1 MGLDRLDMTWVLLIG
16 LALATI
22 LLSSLIPRALLAN
35 AVVLSLAAVKGRRIV
50 LDYLD
55 LRAAPALWRG
65 LLTAWILLIALFA
78 WLAAAATALI

>member
-1 MGLDRLDMTWVLLIG
+1 MNRLDLTWAVLIG
-16 LALATI
+16 LAIATV
-22 LLSSLIPRALLAN
+22 LVSSLVPRALVAN
-35 AVVLSLAAVKGRRIV
+35 GVVLAFAAVKGRRIV

>member
-22 LLSSLIPRALLAN
+22 LVSSLIPRALLAN
-35 AVVLSLAAVKGRRIV
+35 AVVLALAAVKGRRVV

>member
-1 MGLDRLDMTWVLLIG
+1 MTWVLLIG